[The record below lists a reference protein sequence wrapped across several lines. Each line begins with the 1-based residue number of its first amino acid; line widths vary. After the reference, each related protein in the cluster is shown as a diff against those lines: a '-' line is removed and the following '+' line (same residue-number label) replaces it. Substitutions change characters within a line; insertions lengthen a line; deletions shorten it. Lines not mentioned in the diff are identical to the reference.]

1 MSSQSEVIETTVSKV
16 AAELVR
22 RGLDPDDRVT
32 IMIELDELIPGRRAS
47 RARVVAAGLTDV
59 DIDRLIKQAQKEVE
73 PRAGWGSFSTRTSWS
88 ARRLNNNPCR
98 GWRCSWSSAAAG
110 LLKSLATEQ
119 QLFEVVA
126 RPRLASLIDP
136 ETQAWLKKLMA
147 AAELATITDHIAAC
161 RDPTDDKFLELAV
174 NGHADLIV
182 SGDGDLLALNPF
194 RDIPIVTPA
203 AFVQG
208 VVR

>member
-1 MSSQSEVIETTVSKV
+1 MRAVVDTNVLVSAALKQQSMPGM
-16 AAELVR
+16 AALLVER
-22 RGLDPDDRVT
+22 RG
-32 IMIELDELIPGRRAS
+32 
-47 RARVVAAGLTDV
+47 
-59 DIDRLIKQAQKEVE
+59 
-73 PRAGWGSFSTRTSWS
+73 
-88 ARRLNNNPCR
+88 
-98 GWRCSWSSAAAG
+98 G
-110 LLKSLATEQ
+110 LLKSLATAQ

-136 ETQAWLKKLMA
+136 DTQAWLRKLMS
-147 AAELATITDHIAAC
+147 AAELVTITERIVAC

-182 SGDGDLLALNPF
+182 TGDGDLLALNPF
-194 RDIPIVTPA
+194 RGIPIVTPA